1 MRGFYDIHR
10 LKLSPSLCKLTARTP
25 SLLRTAFIISLFM
38 LLLLSVTTV
47 VQTTFAASLEVD
59 LGNALRIEGG
69 GGPTGV
75 LGLMLMLTLLSLAP
89 SFLILTSAFT
99 RIVVVLSFLRSALG
113 TQQAPPNQVIIG
125 LALFL
130 TFFIMAPVYTE
141 INDQAIKPLTA
152 GQITQTQA
160 LDNAAV
166 PLKRFMLEHTRE
178 KDLALFIR
186 LSGAEPQTPE
196 AVPLT
201 TLTPAFVISELRVAF
216 QIGFLLFIPFIVIDM
231 VVSSILMSMG
241 MFMLPPVMISLP
253 FKLLLFV
260 MVDGW
265 HLVVTSIVEG
275 FL

>member
-1 MRGFYDIHR
+1 M
-10 LKLSPSLCKLTARTP
+10 KLFSGNYAKLPNYSQHTDPVCKP
-25 SLLRTAFIISLFM
+25 SLLKIARFVSLIT
-38 LLLLSVTTV
+38 LLALFVDI
-47 VQTTFAASLEVD
+47 QPAYAASLEVD

-186 LSGAEPQTPE
+186 LSGTEPQTPE

>member
-1 MRGFYDIHR
+1 MKLFSQNNTFRQDCSRRPDSI
-10 LKLSPSLCKLTARTP
+10 LKPSYRKI
-25 SLLRTAFIISLFM
+25 AFFISLIM
-38 LLLLSVTTV
+38 LL
-47 VQTTFAASLEVD
+47 TFTAEIQPAYAASLEVD

-186 LSGAEPQTPE
+186 LSGTEPQTPE

>member
-1 MRGFYDIHR
+1 MKLFSQNNTFRQDCSRRPDSI
-10 LKLSPSLCKLTARTP
+10 LKPSYRKI
-25 SLLRTAFIISLFM
+25 AFFISLIM
-38 LLLLSVTTV
+38 LL
-47 VQTTFAASLEVD
+47 TFTAEIQPAYAASLEVD

-141 INDQAIKPLTA
+141 INNQAIKPLTA

-186 LSGAEPQTPE
+186 LSGTEPETPE

>member
-1 MRGFYDIHR
+1 M
-10 LKLSPSLCKLTARTP
+10 KLFSRNSAKPLNRSQRPAAVLRPSLQKITFFV
-25 SLLRTAFIISLFM
+25 SLIM
-38 LLLLSVTTV
+38 LLTITAEI
-47 VQTTFAASLEVD
+47 QPAYAASLEVD

-160 LDNAAV
+160 LDKAAV

>member
-1 MRGFYDIHR
+1 MRRCLYRTLGAA
-10 LKLSPSLCKLTARTP
+10 LLTQ
-25 SLLRTAFIISLFM
+25 FM
-38 LLLLSVTTV
+38 MMGVHCV
-47 VQTTFAASLEVD
+47 FAASLEVD

-69 GGPTGV
+69 SGPTGV
-75 LGLMLMLTLLSLAP
+75 LGLMILLTVLSLAP

-113 TQQAPPNQVIIG
+113 TQQAPPNQVVVG

-141 INDQAIKPLTA
+141 VNETALKPFTA
-152 GQITQTQA
+152 GEISQAQA
-160 LDNAAV
+160 LDNASIPV
-166 PLKRFMLEHTRE
+166 RRFMLANTRE
-178 KDLALFIR
+178 KDLALFVR
-186 LSGAEPQTPE
+186 LSGLEAQTPE
-196 AVPLT
+196 GIPLT

-265 HLVVTSIVEG
+265 HLIVTSLAEG
-275 FL
+275 FR

>member
-1 MRGFYDIHR
+1 MKHFHKFKAP
-10 LKLSPSLCKLTARTP
+10 LVLT
-25 SLLRTAFIISLFM
+25 F
-38 LLLLSVTTV
+38 LLLAAFTSL
-47 VQTTFAASLEVD
+47 QAGFATSLEVD

-113 TQQAPPNQVIIG
+113 TQQAPPNQIIIG

-141 INDQAIKPLTA
+141 INDQALKPLTA
-152 GQITQTQA
+152 GEITQSEA
-160 LDNAAV
+160 LDNAAA

-186 LSGAEPQTPE
+186 LSGAEPQSPE

-201 TLTPAFVISELRVAF
+201 TVTPAFVISELRVAF

>member
-1 MRGFYDIHR
+1 MIPLSQRPAAQPSSPRRPDSV
-10 LKLSPSLCKLTARTP
+10 LKSLLQKIAFFVSLITLLILTADLHP
-25 SLLRTAFIISLFM
+25 AY
-38 LLLLSVTTV
+38 
-47 VQTTFAASLEVD
+47 AASLEVD

-75 LGLMLMLTLLSLAP
+75 LGLMLMLTILSLAP

-152 GQITQTQA
+152 GQITQTEA
-160 LDNAAV
+160 LDQAAV

-196 AVPLT
+196 ATALT

>member
-1 MRGFYDIHR
+1 MLIQCFIM
-10 LKLSPSLCKLTARTP
+10 SLGI
-25 SLLRTAFIISLFM
+25 AFA
-38 LLLLSVTTV
+38 TT
-47 VQTTFAASLEVD
+47 LEVD

-75 LGLMLMLTLLSLAP
+75 LGLMVLLTILSLAP

-99 RIVVVLSFLRSALG
+99 RIMVVMSFLRSALG
-113 TQQAPPNQVIIG
+113 TQQAPPNQVVIG

-130 TFFIMAPVYTE
+130 TFFVMAPVYTE
-141 INDQAIKPLTA
+141 VNEEALKPFTA
-152 GQITQTQA
+152 GSITQEEA
-160 LDNAAV
+160 IEKAV
-166 PLKRFMLEHTRE
+166 IPVKRFMLSNTRE
-178 KDLALFIR
+178 KDLALFIK
-186 LSGAEPQTPE
+186 LSDTYPDTPE
-196 AVPLT
+196 EVSLV

-216 QIGFLLFIPFIVIDM
+216 QIGFLLFLPFIVIDL

-265 HLVVTSIVEG
+265 HLVVTSLIEG
-275 FL
+275 FR

>member
-1 MRGFYDIHR
+1 MIKRSMITLTLLSGFLTH
-10 LKLSPSLCKLTARTP
+10 SPS
-25 SLLRTAFIISLFM
+25 
-38 LLLLSVTTV
+38 
-47 VQTTFAASLEVD
+47 FAAELNVN
-59 LGNALRIEGG
+59 LGNALKLESGG
-69 GGPTGV
+69 GATG
-75 LGLMLMLTLLSLAP
+75 LIGLMFLMTILSLAP

-113 TQQAPPNQVIIG
+113 TQQAPPNQVVIG

-130 TFFIMAPVYTE
+130 TFFIMAPVYQEVNEKALKPFMEGIITQP
-141 INDQAIKPLTA
+141 QAIE
-152 GQITQTQA
+152 
-160 LDNAAV
+160 AATEPV
-166 PLKRFMLEHTRE
+166 KTFMLKNTRE
-178 KDLALFIR
+178 KDLALFVK
-186 LSGAEPQTPE
+186 LSKDKITDYHQ
-196 AVPLT
+196 VPLT

-265 HLVVTSIVEG
+265 YLVVASLVEG
-275 FL
+275 FR

>member
-1 MRGFYDIHR
+1 MNPFSVKPAAQPNCSRRPDSV
-10 LKLSPSLCKLTARTP
+10 LTP
-25 SLLRTAFIISLFM
+25 SLQKIAFFVSLIMILTFTANLHP
-38 LLLLSVTTV
+38 TY
-47 VQTTFAASLEVD
+47 AASLEVD

-152 GQITQTQA
+152 GQITQTEA
-160 LDNAAV
+160 LDKAAV
-166 PLKRFMLEHTRE
+166 PLKRFMLENTRE

-186 LSGAEPQTPE
+186 FSGAEPQTPE

>member
-1 MRGFYDIHR
+1 M
-10 LKLSPSLCKLTARTP
+10 KLLVRNKSELLNCPRRPDVAVKTSLMKITFFVSLIMLMAMTADP
-25 SLLRTAFIISLFM
+25 NPAY
-38 LLLLSVTTV
+38 
-47 VQTTFAASLEVD
+47 AASLEVD

-141 INDQAIKPLTA
+141 INDKAIKPLTA

-186 LSGAEPQTPE
+186 LSGAEPETPE

-275 FL
+275 FM

>member
-1 MRGFYDIHR
+1 MIPLSQRPAAQPSSPRRPDSV
-10 LKLSPSLCKLTARTP
+10 LKSLLQKIAFFVSLITLLILTADLHP
-25 SLLRTAFIISLFM
+25 AY
-38 LLLLSVTTV
+38 
-47 VQTTFAASLEVD
+47 AASLEVD

-75 LGLMLMLTLLSLAP
+75 LGLMLMLTILSLAP

-141 INDQAIKPLTA
+141 INDQAIKPLAA
-152 GQITQTQA
+152 GQITQTEA
-160 LDNAAV
+160 LDQAAV

-196 AVPLT
+196 ATALT

-265 HLVVTSIVEG
+265 HLVVSSIVVG